1 MRALTIL
8 NQRVASP
15 SEIAQELGEP
25 LGVVSY
31 HVRIL
36 EELQCIELVKTTPR
50 RGAIEHHYRAIE
62 RPWLSDEQFAR
73 VPKSL
78 RTSLAG
84 SVFAQLAEDVSVAS
98 KSHGMDEV
106 RHWMVRVPIV
116 LDETA
121 WDELDGM
128 LRRVLDRALELQVEA
143 ADRLVAE
150 GDQAES
156 RAAILGL
163 LFFEREA
170 EEHQRPKAAGKTRGK
185 ASGGARGRKPSS
197 ARSAK

>member
-15 SEIAQELGEP
+15 SEIAGELGEP

-36 EELQCIELVKTTPR
+36 EELECIELVRTTPR

-62 RPWLSDEQFAR
+62 RPWLTDEQFAR
-73 VPKSL
+73 VPPSL
-78 RTSLAG
+78 RTSVAG

-98 KSHGMDEV
+98 RTHGMDEV

-116 LDETA
+116 LDDTA
-121 WDELDGM
+121 WEELGRM
-128 LRRVLDRALELQVEA
+128 LQTVLDRALELQVESA
-143 ADRLVAE
+143 ERLIEE
-150 GDQAES
+150 GDEAQS

-163 LFFEREA
+163 LLVEREA
-170 EEHQRPKAAGKTRGK
+170 EEHKRAKAAAKQGKKG
-185 ASGGARGRKPSS
+185 SGGARGRKPST
-197 ARSAK
+197 ARYAK